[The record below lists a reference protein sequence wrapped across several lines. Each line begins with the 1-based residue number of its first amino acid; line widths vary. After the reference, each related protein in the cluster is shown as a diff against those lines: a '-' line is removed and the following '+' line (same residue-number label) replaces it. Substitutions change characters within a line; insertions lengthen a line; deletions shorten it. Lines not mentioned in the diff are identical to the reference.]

1 MALNTAKYEAV
12 LTSLTATFKSTA
24 VAATPFYPRVCYNFP
39 SKHDTETF
47 GILGAMPG
55 VREWLGDRKFEE
67 LRAYDF
73 AIKNKLWESS
83 TLIPKTSVD
92 DDTYGLYGM
101 RLQTQA
107 IKATYHPDNLL
118 FNTMIANGGSTLIWD
133 NQYFFDTDHSFGDSG
148 AQSNLLTPSAVSTS
162 AVTAAEFRTSFDAAR
177 IKMLQ
182 YKDDQGELLNQGT
195 IRKMSNLLC
204 LVPAELE
211 TAAKTA
217 FQANILSNSSVVVL
231 DMPVIEA
238 SAMLTSS
245 TSWYLF
251 NLEDP
256 MKPFVFQAR
265 QPLTT
270 QYSGYDDIET
280 KNLKFMTEAR
290 YNFGYFAWWNCVK
303 STFQ

>member
-12 LTSLTATFKSTA
+12 LNSLTATFKATA
-24 VAATPFYPRVCYNFP
+24 VAATPFYPRVCYTHQ
-39 SKHDTETF
+39 SQRDTEMF
-47 GILGAMPG
+47 AMLGAMPG
-55 VREWLGDRKFEE
+55 VREWIGDRKFEE
-67 LRAYDF
+67 LRAFDF
-73 AIKNKLWESS
+73 SIKNKLWESS
-83 TLIPKTSVD
+83 ILIPKTSVD
-92 DDTYGLYGM
+92 DDTYGLYGPT
-101 RLQTQA
+101 LQLQA
-107 IKATYHPDNLL
+107 VKATYHPDKLL
-118 FNTMIANGGSTLIWD
+118 FNTMIANGGTTQIWD
-133 NQYFFDTDHSFGDSG
+133 NQYFFDSDHSFGDSG
-148 AQSNLLTPSAVSTS
+148 SQSNLLTPSAAVTS
-162 AVTAAEFRTSFDAAR
+162 AVTAAEFRTAFDAAR
-177 IKMLQ
+177 VKMLQ
-182 YKDDQGELLNQGT
+182 YKDDQGEYLNQGT
-195 IRKMSNLLC
+195 IRKLSNLLI
-204 LVPAELE
+204 LVPPELE

-231 DMPVIEA
+231 DMPVIES

-251 NLEDP
+251 NLESP

-270 QYSGYDDIET
+270 QYSGYDDIGT